1 MFRSTSAFIGW
12 RWGGRGRGD
21 HWPLTTDHWPLTTDH
36 CLNITSSLD
45 VVTRVYDH
53 CPASRPD
60 SIVLA
65 RFTRLVSWRAALPV
79 SWTDSIVLPRS
90 THLVSSRATW
100 PFNTGTL
107 TQTDVLYLDGKGGG
121 VIICHRYVQHTS
133 SLHSSQLYLGG
144 SEGGVIICHPC
155 VQHTSILHSLT
166 SVSVKTSIQSTDHRA
181 LISASDFAP
190 TLQNVML
197 VVAVRHIHACTLL
210 HMHRSGSVF
219 PNSGHPY

>member
-1 MFRSTSAFIGW
+1 M
-12 RWGGRGRGD
+12 
-21 HWPLTTDHWPLTTDH
+21 
-36 CLNITSSLD
+36 
-45 VVTRVYDH
+45 
-53 CPASRPD
+53 
-60 SIVLA
+60 
-65 RFTRLVSWRAALPV
+65 
-79 SWTDSIVLPRS
+79 
-90 THLVSSRATW
+90 SSRATW

-144 SEGGVIICHPC
+144 SEGGVIICHPY
-155 VQHTSILHSLT
+155 VQHTSILHGLT

-197 VVAVRHIHACTLL
+197 VVAVRHIHACTHIAYAPRRVSL
-210 HMHRSGSVF
+210 S
-219 PNSGHPY
+219 